1 MNRSIYR
8 FVFLLPLGLFLAGPA
23 YGDASVTGEAGF
35 SNIGGANGG
44 EARPY
49 ISYTADAGAHTQVGP
64 GTAGVALELQF
75 VIDLQEASSNGN
87 NLGDNFLSA
96 YYAQEIGPGE
106 LAVYLKQSTAFSYW
120 NLEPSVEYSGV
131 VLDFAD
137 LGFGLWYNHK
147 FSRKISVAATTAE
160 NGAGNNGSLLSLRHP
175 HGDGFDSESGGD
187 SGGGSEGSSGGAVM
201 SSYYGGGGPYS
212 DKAGFYILAA
222 FDFGLNIQYGF
233 SCGFNRTGSG
243 GSGVEAAN
251 IVYLD
256 LNYQINDRFRA
267 GLEIDDTGKDFSGFT
282 LKPYGIFHATEHID
296 LGFNLYFRK
305 INSASDSL
313 ETGPAVWVMYTF

>member
-1 MNRSIYR
+1 MDMKRY
-8 FVFLLPLGLFLAGPA
+8 VFFFISLGVFFAGPA

-44 EARPY
+44 ETRPY
-49 ISYTADAGAHTQVGP
+49 ISYTADAGAHTSFGP

-75 VIDLQEASSNGN
+75 VIDLQEATSNGN

-96 YYAQEIGPGE
+96 YYAQQIGPGE
-106 LAVYLKQSTAFSYW
+106 LTAYLKQSTAFSYW
-120 NLEPSVEYSGV
+120 NLEPSVEYSGI

-147 FSRKISVAATTAE
+147 FSRKISVAANTAE
-160 NGAGNNGSLLSLRHP
+160 NTAGNNGSLLSLRHP
-175 HGDGFDSESGGD
+175 HGDGFDSEGGGD
-187 SGGGSEGSSGGAVM
+187 SGGGSDGLSGGAAI
-201 SSYYGGGGPYS
+201 SSYYGGVGLYS

-243 GSGVEAAN
+243 GSGMEAAN
-251 IVYLD
+251 IAYLD
-256 LNYQINDRFRA
+256 MNYQINYRFQA
-267 GLEIDDTGKDFSGFT
+267 GLELDDTGKDFSGFT
-282 LKPYGIFHATEHID
+282 LKPYGVFHATEHTD
-296 LGFNLYFRK
+296 LGCNLYFRK
-305 INSASDSL
+305 INSAAGSL